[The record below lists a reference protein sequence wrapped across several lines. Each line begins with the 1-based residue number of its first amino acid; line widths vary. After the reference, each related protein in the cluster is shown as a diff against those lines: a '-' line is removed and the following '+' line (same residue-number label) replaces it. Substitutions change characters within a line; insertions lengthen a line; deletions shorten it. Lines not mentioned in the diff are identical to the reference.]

1 MPQDEDYYDDYED
14 ELYHL
19 IALDEFNHQKT
30 MQQLNRWLDGQVQ
43 SIKKKGKQYLKKQ
56 NLPFIIVS
64 NYSPEQVFPKLA
76 QANLLAPFITRLK
89 IIEVKQIDIEN
100 IAWEEEEETEYEGE
114 EKHIGWDTNGSPLFE
129 PMDESEEDV

>member
-1 MPQDEDYYDDYED
+1 
-14 ELYHL
+14 
-19 IALDEFNHQKT
+19 

-64 NYSPEQVFPKLA
+64 NYSPQQVFPKLA

-100 IAWEEEEETEYEGE
+100 IEWVEEEEEETEYEGE

-129 PMDESEEDV
+129 AMDDSEDENLAHMGIEYWIN